1 MSAATTIDALSPEFC
16 VASLGLCYEPR
27 TAAELQAATGRSCHD
42 MNVQLY
48 RLEKQG
54 LVVRFDPEPG
64 SRRPRWA
71 RPTPPTTLES
81 LTLARDDL
89 MARLLETL
97 SGICTNADAA
107 ATASASAASSEYSAV
122 SPEHASPEHASPEH
136 ASPEH
141 ASPEHASPE
150 HASPEQAARAAAV
163 ARIVHAQA
171 VKLKGRID
179 ESILFLAGHEA
190 SAGSAQVED
199 AIGV

>member
-122 SPEHASPEHASPEH
+122 SPEHASPEHASPE
-136 ASPEH
+136 
-141 ASPEHASPE
+141 
-150 HASPEQAARAAAV
+150 QAARAAAV